1 MNKKLLALA
10 VTCAV
15 TAPLTVQ
22 AAGKLNIYGGVGMA
36 VESIDTDVQSALGV
50 NSNHSALGFEG
61 STELGNGM
69 DAVFHYDTF
78 VTLDGSGDTLFDG
91 GRDGWAGLRGGFG
104 TVALGFQGRPW
115 KTLSH
120 ALDPFEGTIAD
131 YSSLIGNA
139 GNSSTYFDGGIAHSV
154 IWFGPDMNGL
164 SWHVQYGAEEVEDGA
179 NNMGAQIHYSNG
191 VYFIGASY
199 DVNEGVGSGQED
211 EKAMKFVGSLNLNG
225 GFTITAALDSISGA
239 GFVDGADRD
248 AFWLAGSY
256 RVGDTR
262 FSLAFASADELDNV
276 SDSGASQVSLGIFQ
290 GLAENT
296 TVYAIFTSISN
307 DDGGSYRFVSSPHT
321 STFDSDLYTGGGA
334 GEDSSAIA
342 LGIKYNFSADL
353 M

>member
-10 VTCAV
+10 VASAV
-15 TAPLTVQ
+15 TAPLS
-22 AAGKLNIYGGVGMA
+22 AFADGSLNIYGGVGMA

-61 STELGNGM
+61 SMGLNNGM

-78 VTLDGSGDTLFDG
+78 VNLDGSGDTLFDG
-91 GRDGWAGLRGGFG
+91 GRDGWAGLRGGGFG

-131 YSSLIGNA
+131 YSSVIGSAN
-139 GNSSTYFDGGIAHSV
+139 GSYFDGGIGHSI
-154 IWFGPDMNGL
+154 IWFGPNMNGL

-179 NNMGAQIHYSNG
+179 NNMGAQIHYSNDMYFVG
-191 VYFIGASY
+191 VSY
-199 DVNEGVGSGQED
+199 DVDEGVGAGQED
-211 EKAMKFVGSLNLNG
+211 AKAMKLVGSINLNG
-225 GFTITAALDSISGA
+225 GFTITGAFDSISGA

-256 RVGDTR
+256 KMGDTR
-262 FSLAFASADELDNV
+262 FSLAYATADELDNAA
-276 SDSGASQVSLGIFQ
+276 DTGGSQVSLGIFHN
-290 GLAENT
+290 LAENT
-296 TVYAIFTSISN
+296 TVYAIFSSISN
-307 DDGGSYRFVSSPHT
+307 DDSGSYRFVSAPHT
-321 STFDSDLYTGGGA
+321 STFDSGLYSGGA
-334 GEDSSAIA
+334 AGDDSSAIA

>member
-10 VTCAV
+10 VASAV
-15 TAPLTVQ
+15 APLYAH
-22 AAGKLNIYGGVGMA
+22 AAGSLNIYGGVGMA

-61 STELGNGM
+61 SMELSNGM

-78 VTLDGSGDTLFDG
+78 VNLDGGGDTLFDG

-131 YSSLIGNA
+131 YSSVMGNA
-139 GNSSTYFDGGIAHSV
+139 GNGSTYFDGGIGHAI
-154 IWFGPDMNGL
+154 IWFGPDMDGL

-179 NNMGAQIHYSNG
+179 NNMGAQIHYSNDM
-191 VYFIGASY
+191 YFVGASF
-199 DVNEGVGSGQED
+199 DANDGGSGGTDEEAMKLVGSI
-211 EKAMKFVGSLNLNG
+211 NLDG
-225 GFTITAALDSISGA
+225 GFTVTGAFESISGA

-256 RVGDTR
+256 QAGDTR
-262 FSLAFASADELDNV
+262 FSLAFATADELDTV
-276 SDSGASQVSLGIFQ
+276 DDSGASQASLGIFHN
-290 GLAENT
+290 LAENT

-307 DDGGSYRFVSSPHT
+307 DDGGSYRFVSAPHT
-321 STFDSDLYTGGGA
+321 SSFDSDLYTGGVA
-334 GEDSSAIA
+334 GEDSSAVA
-342 LGIKYNFSADL
+342 LGIKYNFSADV